1 MIRVLRDCLRRPDL
15 RRIVGIVALVAFVLV
30 VVLGA
35 AHAGEKHEAGR
46 DHCGVCDAVAAIGTS
61 ESFAAPQLTAH
72 LVESVAVVP
81 RDTVT
86 DVAAEPRRSHAPRAP
101 PSLA

>member
-1 MIRVLRDCLRRPDL
+1 MIRALRACLRRPDL

-30 VVLGA
+30 VFLGA
-35 AHAGEKHEAGR
+35 AHAGEKHESGR

-61 ESFAAPQLTAH
+61 ESFAAPQLVAISIDA
-72 LVESVAVVP
+72 ESVAA
-81 RDTVT
+81 RD
-86 DVAAEPRRSHAPRAP
+86 AAILLASRPRRSHAPRAP

>member
-1 MIRVLRDCLRRPDL
+1 VIRALRNCLRRPEL

-35 AHAGEKHEAGR
+35 AHAGEKHDAGR

-61 ESFAAPQLTAH
+61 ESFAAPRFVAH
-72 LVESVAVVP
+72 VLETDAVAT
-81 RDTVT
+81 RDAPAV
-86 DVAAEPRRSHAPRAP
+86 VAAEPRRSHASRAP

>member
-1 MIRVLRDCLRRPDL
+1 VIRALRDCLRRPEF
-15 RRIVGIVALVAFVLV
+15 RRIVCIVALVAFVLV

-35 AHAGEKHEAGR
+35 AHAGEKHEAGH

-61 ESFAAPQLTAH
+61 ESYAAPRLTAH
-72 LVESVAVVP
+72 VIESIPAATPDASVV
-81 RDTVT
+81 
-86 DVAAEPRRSHAPRAP
+86 VAAEPRRSHASRAP